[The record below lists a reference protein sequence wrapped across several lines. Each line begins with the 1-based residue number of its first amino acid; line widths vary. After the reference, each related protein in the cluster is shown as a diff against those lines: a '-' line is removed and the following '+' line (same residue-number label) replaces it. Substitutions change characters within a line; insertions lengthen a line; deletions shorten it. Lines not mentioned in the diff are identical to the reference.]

1 MGYQT
6 ESSVENLGSM
16 FLYLGCFLGVI
27 LLVFIIRFLKNKYQ
41 L

>member
-16 FLYLGCFLGVI
+16 FMYLGGILG
-27 LLVFIIRFLKNKYQ
+27 LVLFAFIIRFFKNKNE